1 MMKILPVVLISFA
14 AMHEVAS
21 AQTATWTENIACI
34 LYTRCTSCHHDG
46 GIGPFSLMTYDDATA
61 AAYGMQNAVNAGSMP
76 PWPPDNT
83 YRSFAHEQVLTSLE
97 IEKINDWVNNGMP
110 VGNSVPPM
118 LPVYTSNEQ
127 IADPDLQLTMPSYT
141 VNSTGNDVFRC
152 FVMPTGLNQDAFI
165 SEIEVVPGNPSA
177 VHHVLLYQ
185 DMSPTPSLLDALD
198 PGPGYAGFG
207 GTGSLTSRLIGGW
220 APGQGV
226 KAYPQSMGV
235 RISAGASIIMQVHYP
250 TSANGQTDQTKINI
264 KFTSGAVREVYFSTD
279 LNHYNLVEGPLQI
292 PANQVSAFTS
302 IYQVP
307 WVDATVLDVGAH
319 MHLLGK
325 SIRAWAFT
333 PDGVTIPLI
342 YIPKWDF
349 HWQGFYDFRQP
360 IKIPMGSIITG
371 TAVYDN
377 TASNPNNP
385 NNPPQDVGLGEATT
399 DEMMALY
406 FSYVYY
412 QPGDE
417 NIVVDTSSVVS
428 THNGCDFTAV
438 GVAEEQAFRHFS
450 AYPNPTNGQLYL
462 NLPQGEQAMIRLIDP
477 MGKVVMQ
484 RQFAHEAID
493 VSEFA
498 NGLYQVQVEMNGATS
513 SRKVLIQQ

>member
-1 MMKILPVVLISFA
+1 MKRLFLLLASFSVNDA
-14 AMHEVAS
+14 L
-21 AQTATWTENIACI
+21 AQAATWNDNVACI
-34 LYTRCTSCHHDG
+34 LYTRCTTCHHDG
-46 GIGPFSLMTYDDATA
+46 GIGPFSLMTYQDATA
-61 AAYGMQNAVNAGSMP
+61 AAFGIQYAVNAGTMP

-97 IEKINDWVNNGMP
+97 VEMINDWVNNGLP
-110 VGNSVPPM
+110 EGNGVPPM
-118 LPVYTSNEQ
+118 QPVYTSNEQ
-127 IADPDLQLTMPSYT
+127 IANPDLQLTMPSYT

-152 FVMPTGLNQDAFI
+152 FVIPTGLTQDAFI
-165 SEIEVVPGNPSA
+165 SEMEVVPGNPSA

-185 DMSPTPSLLDALD
+185 DMSATPFLLDALD
-198 PGPGYAGFG
+198 PLPGYAGFG
-207 GTGSLTSRLIGGW
+207 GTGSLTSGLIGGW

-235 RISAGASIIMQVHYP
+235 RISAGANIVMQVHYP
-250 TSANGQTDQTKINI
+250 ASANGQTDQTKINI
-264 KFTSGAVREVYFSTD
+264 KFTTGAVREVYFSTA
-279 LNHYNLVEGPLQI
+279 LNHFNLVEGSLQL
-292 PANQVSAFTS
+292 PANQVAAFSS

-342 YIPKWDF
+342 NIPKWDF

-360 IKIPMGSIITG
+360 IKIPEGSIITG

-385 NNPPQDVGLGEATT
+385 NNPPQDVSVGEATT

-412 QPGDE
+412 EPGDE
-417 NIVVDTSSVVS
+417 NIVVDTSTVVS
-428 THNGCDFTAV
+428 THNNCDFTTV
-438 GVAEEQAFRHFS
+438 GVEEEQALRHFS
-450 AYPNPTNGQLYL
+450 AYPNPTNGQLHV
-462 NLPQGEQAMIRLIDP
+462 NLPLGEKATIRLIDAL
-477 MGKVVMQ
+477 GRVVMQ
-484 RQFAHEAID
+484 QQFANQAID
-493 VSEFA
+493 VLGFA
-498 NGLYQVQVEMNGATS
+498 NGLYQLQVELNGATS
-513 SRKVLIQQ
+513 SRKVLIQH